1 MKRKLGPKGQVVIP
15 KDIREK
21 LRLTEGENLTFEVL
35 DDAILVRPEP
45 SPEDFVERFL
55 SVKRKKPGRRVDW
68 KSVLDEEYR
77 VPGR

>member
-1 MKRKLGPKGQVVIP
+1 
-15 KDIREK
+15 
-21 LRLTEGENLTFEVL
+21 
-35 DDAILVRPEP
+35 LVRPEP

-55 SVKRKKPGRRVDW
+55 SVKRKKPGRRGDW